1 MVEAWFSILTRK
13 SVRRGSFD
21 TVTALVKHIQTY
33 IAHWNRHLTPFVWTR
48 EPADIIK
55 KALRRAR

>member
-21 TVTALVKHIQTY
+21 TVPALVRHIQRY
-33 IAHWNRHLTPFVWTR
+33 IDEWNSHPTPFFWTR
-48 EPADIIK
+48 ESADIMK
-55 KALRRAR
+55 KAVRHAH